1 VPASSLYLRFAE
13 MIHVLSKEFHSFL
26 NSLIAYVVIGVFL
39 TGIGL
44 LMWVFPETSVLE
56 YGYADM
62 ETLFSFGPYVFIFL
76 IPAITMR
83 SFAEEVRGGT
93 LELLM
98 TKPLSDWDIV
108 MGKFLASF
116 FLVVVAVIP
125 TVIYYFSVHALGNPP
140 GNIDTP
146 GVIGSYIGLILLGAV
161 FCSIGIF
168 ASSITSNQIVSFIV
182 AAFLCYL
189 LFAGFES
196 LSLLNVWSEY
206 ALLIKELGLL
216 YHYDAL
222 SRGLIDSRNLV
233 YFGSVMTF
241 MLLVTRT
248 ILGARSW

>member
-1 VPASSLYLRFAE
+1 
-13 MIHVLSKEFHSFL
+13 MIQVLSKEFNSFL

-39 TGIGL
+39 TAIGL

-62 ETLFSFGPYVFIFL
+62 ETLFALGPYVFIFL

-83 SFAEEVRGGT
+83 TFAEEARGGT
-93 LELLM
+93 LELLL

-108 MGKFLASF
+108 LGKFFACF
-116 FLVVVAVIP
+116 FLVILSLLP
-125 TVIYYFSVHALGNPP
+125 TVIYYFSVYTLGNPV
-140 GNIDTP
+140 GNIDSP
-146 GVIGSYIGLILLGAV
+146 GVVGSYIGLVLLGAV

-168 ASSITSNQIVSFIV
+168 SSSLTNNQIVSFIL

-196 LSLLNVWSEY
+196 LSLLNVWSENS
-206 ALLIKELGLL
+206 LFIKELGLA

-233 YFGSVMTF
+233 YFGSVITV
-241 MLLVTRT
+241 MLLITRV